1 MPTPRGPA
9 AAAAVLRLPLRW
21 TEGDAAAA
29 QGTALERGYV
39 GSVAECGRLL
49 AEAFGAEPTTP
60 VRAFGGEWPTAERAG
75 LLLAPAVPLPLPLG
89 PSDGPDAAY
98 RRDGTRVWRESGGA
112 EDLLLSGQLTEPAP
126 GEPFDALWFGDAE
139 RYLLRGGRLTVDDL
153 FCELR
158 LWPSPA
164 GLEHL
169 LVRMRRADPAVL
181 AGLEVAGAGGAAEIT
196 VRRPRQL
203 STEDRWRDPERFL
216 ACRADIAGLAAG
228 HGALVATTGL
238 GATVVFAVEEF
249 AAGWRAAVV
258 EGEYSFNAL
267 ELEADGGLL
276 ALSGTLAAAVDPLA
290 PGVRGRLAFDLRSDL
305 VMLG

>member
-1 MPTPRGPA
+1 MQKPRGPS

-21 TEGDAAAA
+21 TPGDAAAA
-29 QGTALERGYV
+29 EGTALERGYV

-49 AEAFGAEPTTP
+49 AAELGAELAPAQ
-60 VRAFGGEWPTAERAG
+60 AFGGEWPVAESAG
-75 LLLAPAVPLPLPLG
+75 LLLAPALPLPLPLG

-98 RRDGTRVWRESGGA
+98 RRDGTRVWRESGGTEA
-112 EDLLLSGQLTEPAP
+112 LVLSGQLTEPAP
-126 GEPFDALWFGDAE
+126 GEPFDLLWFGDAE

-158 LWPSPA
+158 LWPSRA

-169 LVRMRRADPAVL
+169 LVRLRRADPAVL
-181 AGLEVAGAGGAAEIT
+181 AGLEVAGVAEAAEIT

-203 STEDRWRDPERFL
+203 SAEGRWRDPERFL
-216 ACRADIAGLAAG
+216 ACRADIGGLTAG
-228 HGALVATTGL
+228 HGVLTATTAR
-238 GATVVFAVEEF
+238 GATVVFAVEEH

-258 EGEYSFNAL
+258 EGEYPFSAL
-267 ELEADGGLL
+267 ELEADGEQL

-290 PGVRGRLAFDLRSDL
+290 PGLRGRLAFDLRSDL

>member
-9 AAAAVLRLPLRW
+9 AATAVLRLPLRW
-21 TEGDAAAA
+21 TPDDAAAA
-29 QGTALERGYV
+29 AGTALERGYV
-39 GSVAECGRLL
+39 GSAAECGRLL
-49 AEAFGAEPTTP
+49 AEAVGAEPSP
-60 VRAFGGEWPTAERAG
+60 VRAFGGEWPAVESAG
-75 LLLAPAVPLPLPLG
+75 LLLAPAVPLPLPIG

-112 EDLLLSGQLTEPAP
+112 EALVLSGPLPEPAP
-126 GEPFDALWFGDAE
+126 GEPFDLLWFGDAE

-158 LWPSPA
+158 LWPSRA

-169 LVRMRRADPAVL
+169 LVRLRRADPAIL
-181 AGLEVAGAGGAAEIT
+181 AGLEVVGAAEAAEIT

-203 STEDRWRDPERFL
+203 SAEDRWRDPERFL
-216 ACRADIAGLAAG
+216 ACRADIGGLTAGR
-228 HGALVATTGL
+228 GALTAATVL
-238 GATVVFAVEEF
+238 GARVVFAVEEH
-249 AAGWRAAVV
+249 ATGWRAAVV
-258 EGEYSFNAL
+258 EGEYPFSAL

-290 PGVRGRLAFDLRSDL
+290 PGLRGRLAFDLRSDL